1 MSLSLELFGRS
12 FILNS
17 DMWSKKCYPNILC
30 WIQVPTCISRWT
42 FWKSL
47 LFNSGMWSEKYFNLL
62 SSVVNS
68 NIWKVTISLKQEKW
82 FWIKKTWVCLWR
94 AHVVIFC
101 PERSGV
107 NDNPYQ
113 SFKFHKNNS
122 LALSLLSK
130 YWKKGGGGWPPYNLL
145 FNPYLHNTLDEVAV
159 SAANKTRK
167 DTFLKNLTAL

>member
-1 MSLSLELFGRS
+1 M
-12 FILNS
+12 
-17 DMWSKKCYPNILC
+17 Y
-30 WIQVPTCISRWT
+30 
-42 FWKSL
+42 
-47 LFNSGMWSEKYFNLL
+47 
-62 SSVVNS
+62 
-68 NIWKVTISLKQEKW
+68 
-82 FWIKKTWVCLWR
+82 LWR

-107 NDNPYQ
+107 KDNPYQ

-159 SAANKTRK
+159 SAANKIRK
-167 DTFLKNLTAL
+167 DTFLKHLTAL